1 MKYLLITTSSRSV
14 INFRSSFIKHLKE
27 KNNEIVVISQ
37 DDEMKNEIE
46 KKDVKF
52 YCVKGNNRS
61 LNPFKMFNSI
71 KQYKS
76 IILSEKPDY
85 VLTYQLK
92 PNTFGVLAAKKAK
105 ITKIYPMVEGLG
117 DVFINNTFKWKVIR
131 FVVCKLYKKAFKN
144 ANKVFFLNNDDKNEF
159 IDRKLVKKEQCI
171 VIPGIGVD
179 TEKFAY
185 KPLKNY
191 NVFLMVARMLKTKG
205 VMEYC
210 EAARQ
215 VKKVYPEAVFNY
227 LGAEG
232 NIKISDIQEY
242 IDDGSINY
250 LGLTNDVRPYLE
262 ECSMFVLPSYYR
274 EGLPMSIME
283 AMSVGRG
290 IITTDNVGCRETV
303 ENEVNGYL
311 ISKENIVEDLKN
323 TVFHILK
330 NRGTTEN
337 FSMQS
342 RRTAEDKF
350 CERIINKNIYYILEN

>member
-1 MKYLLITTSSRSV
+1 MHCYTRDLSGNIKAV
-14 INFRSSFIKHLKE
+14 I
-27 KNNEIVVISQ
+27 
-37 DDEMKNEIE
+37 
-46 KKDVKF
+46 
-52 YCVKGNNRS
+52 
-61 LNPFKMFNSI
+61 
-71 KQYKS
+71 
-76 IILSEKPDY
+76 
-85 VLTYQLK
+85 
-92 PNTFGVLAAKKAK
+92 
-105 ITKIYPMVEGLG
+105 
-117 DVFINNTFKWKVIR
+117 
-131 FVVCKLYKKAFKN
+131 
-144 ANKVFFLNNDDKNEF
+144 
-159 IDRKLVKKEQCI
+159 
-171 VIPGIGVD
+171 
-179 TEKFAY
+179 Y